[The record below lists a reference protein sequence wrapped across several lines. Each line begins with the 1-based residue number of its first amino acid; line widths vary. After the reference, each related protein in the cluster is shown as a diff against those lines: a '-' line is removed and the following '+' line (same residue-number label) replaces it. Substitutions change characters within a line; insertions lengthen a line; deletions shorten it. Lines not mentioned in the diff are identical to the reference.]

1 MLAAISWI
9 DTYMFHPPHDEWNI
23 CIYMVAAASHI
34 HANLQK
40 QANPRFLF
48 CTGPIAAPTR
58 SADPVGARERF
69 GGVKSVRR
77 VYACTLHSPKVG
89 TRVKC
94 IGMIHDNCVTRC
106 TRCACDSM
114 RVQNIHAGTSTDIQQ
129 LLPILQHHPCAS
141 HMCHKR
147 SILLPRPIHLFVTCT
162 CGNPA
167 RFRFSRSWP
176 LLKIELLLRSPLQ
189 PC

>member
-1 MLAAISWI
+1 MLMLSSVSFNHVASISRACI
-9 DTYMFHPPHDEWNI
+9 SSLCKVYSCYFGNMSYIYMLICLRLYPGLILTCFILHDEWNI

-89 TRVKC
+89 TCVKC

-114 RVQNIHAGTSTDIQQ
+114 RVQNIHA
-129 LLPILQHHPCAS
+129 
-141 HMCHKR
+141 
-147 SILLPRPIHLFVTCT
+147 
-162 CGNPA
+162 
-167 RFRFSRSWP
+167 
-176 LLKIELLLRSPLQ
+176 
-189 PC
+189 